1 MSLRIKIL
9 YIAVMQDAATNMT
22 QLSQAYVYVYENIEH
37 FVLYI
42 YCIAD
47 SRIIVVYMVMYFK

>member
-1 MSLRIKIL
+1 
-9 YIAVMQDAATNMT
+9 MQDAATNMT